1 MFPIAHFVKGFIK
14 NLFNPRISIF
24 AFISSNVKIA
34 DTSAIYRGVK
44 IKRSEISEYTYISA
58 NTVIDN
64 TNIGKFCSIADNCRI
79 GMSGHSLKCLS
90 TSPIFNIS
98 LNALQDKWI
107 SKDTFESELDEERVC
122 IGNDVW
128 IGSHVLIKGGVTI
141 GDGACIGAGAVVVK
155 DIPPYAIVG
164 GVPAKILKYRF
175 DTDTIKLLENLQW
188 WNLSKDVLK
197 DNIHLFQTETIDT
210 ESLIQFLK

>member
-1 MFPIAHFVKGFIK
+1 
-14 NLFNPRISIF
+14 
-24 AFISSNVKIA
+24 
-34 DTSAIYRGVK
+34 
-44 IKRSEISEYTYISA
+44 
-58 NTVIDN
+58 
-64 TNIGKFCSIADNCRI
+64 
-79 GMSGHSLKCLS
+79 MSGHSLKCLS

-128 IGSHVLIKGGVTI
+128 IGSHVLIKGGVRI

-175 DTDTIKLLENLQW
+175 DTDTIKL
-188 WNLSKDVLK
+188 
-197 DNIHLFQTETIDT
+197 
-210 ESLIQFLK
+210 

>member
-34 DTSAIYRGVK
+34 DTSVIYRGVK

-64 TNIGKFCSIADNCRI
+64 TNIGKFCSIADYCRI
-79 GMSGHSLKCLS
+79 GMSGHSVKCLS
-90 TSPIFNIS
+90 TSPIFTLS

-107 SKDTFESELDEERVC
+107 SKDTFESELDEERVY

-128 IGSHVLIKGGVTI
+128 IGSHVLIKGGVRI